1 MSSIIAE
8 FIPTLFDIFALN
20 NDILSIIKG
29 VFNLTYFTY
38 VFAIGILFF
47 YKTINKLH
55 IYNTDH
61 KNLFFLTKE
70 FQI

>member
-29 VFNLTYFTY
+29 VYNLTYFTY
-38 VFAIGILFF
+38 VFAIGIPFF
-47 YKTINKLH
+47 YN
-55 IYNTDH
+55 N
-61 KNLFFLTKE
+61 
-70 FQI
+70 